1 MHGAG
6 PSGLLSRMESS
17 VSRVPA
23 GAEERDVGL
32 ISSHHLWWWLL
43 GIGAALWILA
53 GVITGATGDDVLVP
67 TVILLGSFLVPV
79 SMVVLAVSRRRES
92 HLTAEA
98 LIVGFIGA
106 GTLGLL
112 LAGLTEVYF
121 LPSAHATFLTVG
133 LIEETAK
140 GLVLLAVGY
149 RIQPRT
155 VRDGIALGA
164 TVGAGFAAF
173 ESSGYAFQTFIR
185 HADDRPIVEIAQTEV
200 ARAVLA
206 PFGHITWTAILG
218 GALFA
223 AARFGPFR
231 ITARVLWTFIGII
244 LLHAAW
250 DASHGWSLWL
260 TQGLVGDGWSA
271 SWPNEED
278 WIGTPTN
285 TDLWVQSLAYN
296 GLLLLNAAIGTFWLI
311 WMWRSG
317 APAEAEAPA

>member
-1 MHGAG
+1 MQYGG
-6 PSGLLSRMESS
+6 PGGLLARMESS
-17 VSRVPA
+17 VSGIPAPA
-23 GAEERDVGL
+23 GQRDGRL
-32 ISSHHLWWWLL
+32 ISSRNLWWWLL
-43 GIGAALWILA
+43 AAGAILWLVA
-53 GVITGATGDDVLVP
+53 EVITGVTGDDVLVP

-79 SMVVLAVSRRRES
+79 SMVVLAVSRRREG

-98 LIVGFIGA
+98 LIVGFVGG

-140 GLVLLAVGY
+140 ALILVGAGY

-223 AARFGPFR
+223 ASRTGAFR
-231 ITARVLWTFIGII
+231 ISAQVLWTFVGIV

-250 DASHGWSLWL
+250 DASHGWSLWIS
-260 TQGLVGDGWSA
+260 QGLVGDGWSA

-285 TDLWVQSLAYN
+285 KELWVQTLAYN
-296 GLLLLNAAIGTFWLI
+296 GLLLLNAVIGTFWLI
-311 WMWRSG
+311 RMWRSG
-317 APAEAEAPA
+317 APAAEAAPA